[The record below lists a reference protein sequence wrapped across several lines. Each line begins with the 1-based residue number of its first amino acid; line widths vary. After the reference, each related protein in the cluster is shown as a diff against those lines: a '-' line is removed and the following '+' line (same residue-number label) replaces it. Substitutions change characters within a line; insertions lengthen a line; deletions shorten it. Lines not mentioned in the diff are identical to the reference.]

1 MMRLIDGICEET
13 DRMKG
18 SSNTMHWWYQAD
30 INFEGSLE
38 TATAREEE
46 KKEW

>member
-1 MMRLIDGICEET
+1 MMRLIDRICEEI

-18 SSNTMHWWYQAD
+18 SSDPMHWWDQAD

-38 TATAREEE
+38 TATAI
-46 KKEW
+46 

>member
-1 MMRLIDGICEET
+1 MIRLIDGICEET

-18 SSNTMHWWYQAD
+18 SSDPMHWWDQAD
-30 INFEGSLE
+30 INFEESLE